1 MNAEYT
7 TSLLYPGNPYV
18 EALPPMLAGQE
29 LIRALASVPLYSTSD
44 RDRSTGERL
53 QLLSALYEFYQPL
66 TMTLDLY
73 CEVYNAMQHCYG
85 QYTPQREAASLQ
97 QGYAAMQGKAVAA
110 SIGGGNS
117 FSVVGVSGLGKSTA
131 LQRVLSLFPQIIH
144 HERYNAALVVLF
156 PYIMVKQSKIKWDTY
171 VAIAFLMCVLN
182 VTNVFDVGQ
191 LGNVVY
197 PIVTFATTLLLVR
210 EKPIAV
216 MAWTATVLIAQI
228 VIDLLVNTIL
238 IVITGQ
244 DDLLLELNLQRS
256 PGFLAIC
263 LLVKLCDIIFF
274 IFVTRKRISTPISD
288 KIILRFLLLPVLSA
302 IIGMVMVNEMSQ
314 GKASGGLFL
323 LLIFFMILCDII
335 AVDLMFAT
343 SKSVK
348 QVVEAESKVKIN
360 EISKT
365 QYLRLAEKS
374 DTIRTWKHDTREAMN
389 GALLL
394 MQQGRTAE
402 AELLLKDR
410 LASMQVETIAI
421 KSGNIIVDAILT
433 QKIDEC
439 LDNGI
444 VLDMKVEIPS
454 HIMREEDTCE
464 VFGSIL
470 DFAVAVSNKQPTDKK
485 IKIVLQDQDNKL
497 KVFVTAN
504 AAVFDSVDATRMTEI
519 EQSTTKILSA
529 YNGIVS
535 AQHDEDQ
542 STITWNLLIPLPQ
555 DNEWLASYIYDSS
568 EALSSGV
575 RTVKQ

>member
-1 MNAEYT
+1 MIPFFPTPYPDELWYSVICRYHIRSGNPSVKYSIRELYGANHINVPVELCGALSPLLDALPT
-7 TSLLYPGNPYV
+7 KDLTAKDIIMQHTLYPY
-18 EALPPMLAGQE
+18 
-29 LIRALASVPLYSTSD
+29 
-44 RDRSTGERL
+44 
-53 QLLSALYEFYQPL
+53 
-66 TMTLDLY
+66 
-73 CEVYNAMQHCYG
+73 
-85 QYTPQREAASLQ
+85 YTRF
-97 QGYAAMQGKAVAA
+97 
-110 SIGGGNS
+110 
-117 FSVVGVSGLGKSTA
+117 FS
-131 LQRVLSLFPQIIH
+131 
-144 HERYNAALVVLF
+144 
-156 PYIMVKQSKIKWDTY
+156 
-171 VAIAFLMCVLN
+171 MCVLN

-197 PIVTFATTLLLVR
+197 PIVAFATTLLLVR

-421 KSGNIIVDAILT
+421 KSGNI
-433 QKIDEC
+433 
-439 LDNGI
+439 
-444 VLDMKVEIPS
+444 
-454 HIMREEDTCE
+454 
-464 VFGSIL
+464 
-470 DFAVAVSNKQPTDKK
+470 
-485 IKIVLQDQDNKL
+485 
-497 KVFVTAN
+497 
-504 AAVFDSVDATRMTEI
+504 
-519 EQSTTKILSA
+519 
-529 YNGIVS
+529 
-535 AQHDEDQ
+535 
-542 STITWNLLIPLPQ
+542 
-555 DNEWLASYIYDSS
+555 
-568 EALSSGV
+568 
-575 RTVKQ
+575 

>member
-73 CEVYNAMQHCYG
+73 CEVYNA
-85 QYTPQREAASLQ
+85 
-97 QGYAAMQGKAVAA
+97 
-110 SIGGGNS
+110 
-117 FSVVGVSGLGKSTA
+117 
-131 LQRVLSLFPQIIH
+131 
-144 HERYNAALVVLF
+144 
-156 PYIMVKQSKIKWDTY
+156 
-171 VAIAFLMCVLN
+171 
-182 VTNVFDVGQ
+182 
-191 LGNVVY
+191 
-197 PIVTFATTLLLVR
+197 
-210 EKPIAV
+210 
-216 MAWTATVLIAQI
+216 
-228 VIDLLVNTIL
+228 
-238 IVITGQ
+238 
-244 DDLLLELNLQRS
+244 
-256 PGFLAIC
+256 
-263 LLVKLCDIIFF
+263 
-274 IFVTRKRISTPISD
+274 
-288 KIILRFLLLPVLSA
+288 
-302 IIGMVMVNEMSQ
+302 
-314 GKASGGLFL
+314 
-323 LLIFFMILCDII
+323 
-335 AVDLMFAT
+335 
-343 SKSVK
+343 
-348 QVVEAESKVKIN
+348 
-360 EISKT
+360 ISKT

>member
-1 MNAEYT
+1 
-7 TSLLYPGNPYV
+7 
-18 EALPPMLAGQE
+18 
-29 LIRALASVPLYSTSD
+29 
-44 RDRSTGERL
+44 
-53 QLLSALYEFYQPL
+53 
-66 TMTLDLY
+66 
-73 CEVYNAMQHCYG
+73 
-85 QYTPQREAASLQ
+85 
-97 QGYAAMQGKAVAA
+97 
-110 SIGGGNS
+110 
-117 FSVVGVSGLGKSTA
+117 
-131 LQRVLSLFPQIIH
+131 
-144 HERYNAALVVLF
+144 
-156 PYIMVKQSKIKWDTY
+156 
-171 VAIAFLMCVLN
+171 
-182 VTNVFDVGQ
+182 
-191 LGNVVY
+191 
-197 PIVTFATTLLLVR
+197 
-210 EKPIAV
+210 
-216 MAWTATVLIAQI
+216 
-228 VIDLLVNTIL
+228 
-238 IVITGQ
+238 
-244 DDLLLELNLQRS
+244 
-256 PGFLAIC
+256 
-263 LLVKLCDIIFF
+263 
-274 IFVTRKRISTPISD
+274 
-288 KIILRFLLLPVLSA
+288 
-302 IIGMVMVNEMSQ
+302 MVNEMSQ

>member
-144 HERYNAALVVLF
+144 HERYNGQMLCCQQIPYLVVQT
-156 PYIMVKQSKIKWDTY
+156 PHDGSVKAMILDIYLQLDALLGTSYQHYALAHKLTLD
-171 VAIAFLMCVLN
+171 VLVSQLN
-182 VTNVFDVGQ
+182 QIVRINHVG
-191 LGNVVY
+191 
-197 PIVTFATTLLLVR
+197 LLVID
-210 EKPIAV
+210 ELQNIAY
-216 MAWTATVLIAQI
+216 
-228 VIDLLVNTIL
+228 
-238 IVITGQ
+238 
-244 DDLLLELNLQRS
+244 
-256 PGFLAIC
+256 
-263 LLVKLCDIIFF
+263 
-274 IFVTRKRISTPISD
+274 RKN
-288 KIILRFLLLPVLSA
+288 
-302 IIGMVMVNEMSQ
+302 G
-314 GKASGGLFL
+314 
-323 LLIFFMILCDII
+323 
-335 AVDLMFAT
+335 
-343 SKSVK
+343 
-348 QVVEAESKVKIN
+348 
-360 EISKT
+360 ISKT

-444 VLDMKVEIPS
+444 VLDMKVETPS

>member
-144 HERYNAALVVLF
+144 HERYNGQMLCCQQIPYLVVQT
-156 PYIMVKQSKIKWDTY
+156 PHDGSVKAMILDIY
-171 VAIAFLMCVLN
+171 L
-182 VTNVFDVGQ
+182 Q
-191 LGNVVY
+191 LD
-197 PIVTFATTLLLVR
+197 TLLGTSYQHYALAHKLTLDVLVSQ
-210 EKPIAV
+210 
-216 MAWTATVLIAQI
+216 LNQI
-228 VIDLLVNTIL
+228 VRVNHVGLLV
-238 IVITGQ
+238 
-244 DDLLLELNLQRS
+244 
-256 PGFLAIC
+256 
-263 LLVKLCDIIFF
+263 
-274 IFVTRKRISTPISD
+274 
-288 KIILRFLLLPVLSA
+288 
-302 IIGMVMVNEMSQ
+302 
-314 GKASGGLFL
+314 
-323 LLIFFMILCDII
+323 
-335 AVDLMFAT
+335 
-343 SKSVK
+343 
-348 QVVEAESKVKIN
+348 
-360 EISKT
+360 
-365 QYLRLAEKS
+365 
-374 DTIRTWKHDTREAMN
+374 
-389 GALLL
+389 
-394 MQQGRTAE
+394 
-402 AELLLKDR
+402 
-410 LASMQVETIAI
+410 MQVETIAI

-439 LDNGI
+439 LDNSI
-444 VLDMKVEIPS
+444 ALAMKAEIPS

-470 DFAVAVSNKQPTDKK
+470 DFAVATSNKQPKDKK
-485 IKIVLQDQDNKL
+485 IKIVLQDQGNQL
-497 KVFVTAN
+497 KVFVSSN
-504 AAVFDSVDATRMTEI
+504 AAVFDSADSARMAEI
-519 EQSTTKILSA
+519 EQSTAKILSA

-535 AQHDEDQ
+535 AQQDEDQ
-542 STITWNLLIPLPQ
+542 SVITWSLLIPLPQ
-555 DNEWLASYIYDSS
+555 DSEWLASYIYDSS

>member
-1 MNAEYT
+1 M
-7 TSLLYPGNPYV
+7 
-18 EALPPMLAGQE
+18 
-29 LIRALASVPLYSTSD
+29 SD
-44 RDRSTGERL
+44 FAWT
-53 QLLSALYEFYQPL
+53 LSN
-66 TMTLDLY
+66 
-73 CEVYNAMQHCYG
+73 C
-85 QYTPQREAASLQ
+85 
-97 QGYAAMQGKAVAA
+97 AVN
-110 SIGGGNS
+110 I
-117 FSVVGVSGLGKSTA
+117 VD
-131 LQRVLSLFPQIIH
+131 
-144 HERYNAALVVLF
+144 AALVVLL
-156 PYIMVKQSKIKWDTY
+156 PYIMVKQSKIKWDAY

-197 PIVTFATTLLLVR
+197 PIVVFATTLLLVR

-216 MAWTATVLIAQI
+216 MAWTAAVLIAQI

-302 IIGMVMVNEMSQ
+302 IIGMIMVNEMLQ

-348 QVVEAESKVKIN
+348 QVVEAESKAKIN

-394 MQQGRTAE
+394 MQQGRTSE

-444 VLDMKVEIPS
+444 ALAMKAEIPS

-470 DFAVAVSNKQPTDKK
+470 DFVVATSNKQPKGRK
-485 IKIVLQDQDNKL
+485 IKIVMQNQNDQL
-497 KVFVTAN
+497 KVFASAN
-504 AAVFDSVDATRMTEI
+504 AAVFDSADSARMTEI
-519 EQSTTKILSA
+519 EQSTTKILSS

-555 DNEWLASYIYDSS
+555 DSEWLASYIYDSG

-575 RTVKQ
+575 RAVKQ

>member
-1 MNAEYT
+1 M
-7 TSLLYPGNPYV
+7 
-18 EALPPMLAGQE
+18 
-29 LIRALASVPLYSTSD
+29 SD
-44 RDRSTGERL
+44 FAWT
-53 QLLSALYEFYQPL
+53 LSN
-66 TMTLDLY
+66 
-73 CEVYNAMQHCYG
+73 C
-85 QYTPQREAASLQ
+85 
-97 QGYAAMQGKAVAA
+97 AV
-110 SIGGGNS
+110 N
-117 FSVVGVSGLGKSTA
+117 VVD
-131 LQRVLSLFPQIIH
+131 
-144 HERYNAALVVLF
+144 AALVVLL
-156 PYIMVKQSKIKWDTY
+156 PYIMVKQSKIKWDAY

-197 PIVTFATTLLLVR
+197 PVVAFATTLLLVR

-216 MAWTATVLIAQI
+216 MAWTAAVLIAQI

-274 IFVTRKRISTPISD
+274 IFVTRKRISASITD
-288 KIILRFLLLPVLSA
+288 NIILRFLLLPVLSA
-302 IIGMVMVNEMSQ
+302 IIGMIMVKEMAQ

-323 LLIFFMILCDII
+323 SLIFFMILCDIL
-335 AVDLMFAT
+335 AVGLMFAT

-348 QVVEAESKVKIN
+348 QAVEAESKAKIN

-374 DTIRTWKHDTREAMN
+374 DTIREWKHDTREAMN
-389 GALLL
+389 GALLM

-402 AELLLKDR
+402 AERLLKDR
-410 LASMQVETIAI
+410 LASMQFETIAI

-444 VLDMKVEIPS
+444 VLAMKAEIPS

-470 DFAVAVSNKQPTDKK
+470 DFAVSVSGKQPKGKK
-485 IKIVLQDQDNKL
+485 IKIVLQSQDNQL
-497 KVFVTAN
+497 KVFVSSN
-504 AAVFDSVDATRMTEI
+504 AAVFDSADSARMAEI
-519 EQSTTKILSA
+519 EQSTAKILSA

-535 AQHDEDQ
+535 AQHSEDQ
-542 STITWNLLIPLPQ
+542 NTITWNLLIPLPQ
-555 DNEWLASYIYDSS
+555 DSEWLASYIYDSS

-575 RTVKQ
+575 RAVKQ

>member
-1 MNAEYT
+1 MNILVMDDIERDRSVLIDKT
-7 TSLLYPGNPYV
+7 KKWG
-18 EALPPMLAGQE
+18 ALH
-29 LIRALASVPLYSTSD
+29 SVPLTIQEMTHAACNSPAMRT
-44 RDRSTGERL
+44 
-53 QLLSALYEFYQPL
+53 YQDVDVIF
-66 TMTLDLY
+66 LDIEMPGLDG
-73 CEVYNAMQHCYG
+73 M
-85 QYTPQREAASLQ
+85 SL
-97 QGYAAMQGKAVAA
+97 AK
-110 SIGGGNS
+110 
-117 FSVVGVSGLGKSTA
+117 
-131 LQRVLSLFPQIIH
+131 
-144 HERYNAALVVLF
+144 
-156 PYIMVKQSKIKWDTY
+156 
-171 VAIAFLMCVLN
+171 C
-182 VTNVFDVGQ
+182 
-191 LGNVVY
+191 
-197 PIVTFATTLLLVR
+197 
-210 EKPIAV
+210 
-216 MAWTATVLIAQI
+216 
-228 VIDLLVNTIL
+228 IL

-504 AAVFDSVDATRMTEI
+504 AAVFDTRAFITMFV
-519 EQSTTKILSA
+519 SSLF
-529 YNGIVS
+529 YIVP
-535 AQHDEDQ
+535 EF
-542 STITWNLLIPLPQ
+542 
-555 DNEWLASYIYDSS
+555 SS
-568 EALSSGV
+568 KSRIHGFNN
-575 RTVKQ
+575 

>member
-1 MNAEYT
+1 M
-7 TSLLYPGNPYV
+7 
-18 EALPPMLAGQE
+18 
-29 LIRALASVPLYSTSD
+29 SD
-44 RDRSTGERL
+44 FAWTF
-53 QLLSALYEFYQPL
+53 AN
-66 TMTLDLY
+66 
-73 CEVYNAMQHCYG
+73 CAIN
-85 QYTPQREAASLQ
+85 
-97 QGYAAMQGKAVAA
+97 
-110 SIGGGNS
+110 
-117 FSVVGVSGLGKSTA
+117 VVDAT
-131 LQRVLSLFPQIIH
+131 
-144 HERYNAALVVLF
+144 LVVLL
-156 PYIMVKQSKIKWDTY
+156 PYIVVKQSKIKWDVY
-171 VAIAFLMCVLN
+171 IAIAFLTCVISACN
-182 VTNVFDVGQ
+182 IFDVGPA
-191 LGNVVY
+191 GNYICYFIEFV
-197 PIVTFATTLLLVR
+197 TTLLLIR
-210 EKPIAV
+210 QKPLAV
-216 MAWTATVLIAQI
+216 MAWTAIFMIVQI
-228 VIDLLVNTIL
+228 VIDVAVTSLLVF
-238 IVITGQ
+238 VSGQ
-244 DDLLLELNLQRS
+244 SDFTLSLYTQKS
-256 PGFLAIC
+256 PGFIGIC
-263 LLVKLCDIIFF
+263 LFVKLCNIIFF
-274 IFVTRKRISTPISD
+274 FLVTRKKISTSIPD
-288 KIILRFLLLPVLSA
+288 NIILFFLSLPVLSA
-302 IIGMVMVNEMSQ
+302 IIGLIIVKEISQ
-314 GKASGGLFL
+314 GRASSSLFL
-323 LLIFFMILCDII
+323 SLTLFIILCNFL
-335 AVDLMFAT
+335 AVFLMVAT
-343 SKSVK
+343 ARSVK
-348 QVVEAESKVKIN
+348 QAVEAESKAKIN

-394 MQQGRTAE
+394 MQQGRTSE

-444 VLDMKVEIPS
+444 VLAMKAEIPS

-470 DFAVAVSNKQPTDKK
+470 DFVVATSKKQPTDKK

-535 AQHDEDQ
+535 AQRDEGQ
-542 STITWNLLIPLPQ
+542 SVITWSLLIPLPQ